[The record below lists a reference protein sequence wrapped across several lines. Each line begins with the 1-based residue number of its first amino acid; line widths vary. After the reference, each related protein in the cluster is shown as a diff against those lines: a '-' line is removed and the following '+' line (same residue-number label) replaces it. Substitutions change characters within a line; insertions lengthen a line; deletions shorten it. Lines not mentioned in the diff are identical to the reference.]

1 MGGGPRGMEGN
12 RKDREL
18 LELLSPYRVSD
29 TAYYFPEQRITIRYI
44 DGEWLLHTTPIT
56 KKHVWEIYSTELYFE
71 EDYDA

>member
-1 MGGGPRGMEGN
+1 MEGDWRN
-12 RKDREL
+12 EALRAL
-18 LELLSPYRVSD
+18 LLPYQVSD
-29 TAYYFPEQRITIRYI
+29 TTYYFPEQKITIRYI